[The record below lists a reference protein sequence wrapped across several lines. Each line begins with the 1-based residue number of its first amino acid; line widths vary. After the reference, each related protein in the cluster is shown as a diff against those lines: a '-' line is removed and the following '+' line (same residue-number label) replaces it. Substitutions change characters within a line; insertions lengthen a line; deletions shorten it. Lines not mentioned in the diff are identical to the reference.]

1 MRFRSA
7 SRPDVGWLDARLTEI
22 LPPHPFVVGQTIDN
36 AIRALRRITKD
47 TPKF

>member
-1 MRFRSA
+1 ME
-7 SRPDVGWLDARLTEI
+7 ARRERDWVISLKS
-22 LPPHPFVVGQTIDN
+22 PHPFVVGQTIDN